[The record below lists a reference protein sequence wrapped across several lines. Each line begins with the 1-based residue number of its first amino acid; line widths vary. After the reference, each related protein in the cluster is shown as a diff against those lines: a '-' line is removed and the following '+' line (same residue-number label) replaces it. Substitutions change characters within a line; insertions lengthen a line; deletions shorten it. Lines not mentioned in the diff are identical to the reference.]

1 MEIDYI
7 FPRRIFSSK
16 KSAHAK
22 ILTEWKTAF
31 RVFSTELTET
41 NIYDIKSR
49 RPRSQILA
57 CFIILVLFSKKTAL
71 QKNLL

>member
-16 KSAHAK
+16 KSAHTK

-41 NIYDIKSR
+41 NIYIWHKIEETMFADFGLFHYS
-49 RPRSQILA
+49 S
-57 CFIILVLFSKKTAL
+57 FIFKK
-71 QKNLL
+71 